1 MKPYFKKLAILL
13 IATIA
18 FASCTKDEN
27 STEMNELKGFT
38 KIRELSNSTHT
49 IELYSKK
56 GELTIGYNEIKL
68 RILDNSSDI
77 FVKNAQ
83 ISWNPVMHMMMMNH
97 SCPKSTVEKVADEG
111 NLYEGYIMFQMA
123 ENATEYWDLTI
134 DYTIDG
140 VNYSITSEI
149 DVLATEKRTVNSFI
163 GSDNVRY
170 LVSYIEPTQ
179 PKVATN
185 DIKIGVWKMETMM
198 SFPMVDNYTVKI
210 DPRMPSMGNH
220 SSPNNVHATQTSAGA
235 FYEGKLSLT
244 MTGYWKINL
253 QLAKADGTVLKG
265 EEISSTVESSSIFFE
280 IEF

>member
-185 DIKIGVWKMETMM
+185 DIKIGVWKMETLM